1 MLTLVPN
8 TDSRRVLFPLE
19 ITAVLV
25 HLLGEN
31 SGLSTRELAEK
42 VNHWGQFTTLAACV
56 LDASDSGFEW
66 TRENIELLAIGVGEE
81 RLALMGTMPHVLRP
95 IDDMLESLF
104 ITF

>member
-1 MLTLVPN
+1 MLTLVPD
-8 TDSRRVLFPLE
+8 TDSKRALFPLE

-31 SGLSTRELAEK
+31 SGLSTKELYEK
-42 VNHWGQFTTLAACV
+42 VNQWGRFIVLAECV
-56 LDASDSGFEW
+56 FDASDSGFEW

-81 RLALMGTMPHVLRP
+81 RCALMETMPHVLRP